1 MKKFIRYILSA
12 WLITAFS
19 FLMPGKLFSQTSPD
33 TIKTETADH
42 VTTMD
47 DAGSTYVKGITSG
60 RARALVGGV
69 IGLTS
74 LIIGWRSRMR
84 PSQTGAKLAMALGLI
99 AIVLSVV
106 HLSTVAGAVFGSGSG
121 KAGAIVAL
129 PLAITGA
136 ILGQRTLRS
145 RNTN

>member
-12 WLITAFS
+12 WLIAAFS
-19 FLMPGKLFSQTSPD
+19 FLVPGKLFSQTSQEA
-33 TIKTETADH
+33 IKTETADNA
-42 VTTMD
+42 TTMD
-47 DAGSTYVKGITSG
+47 EAGSTYVKGITSG

-99 AIVLSVV
+99 AIILSVV

-136 ILGQRTLRS
+136 ILGRRTLRS
-145 RNTN
+145 RNT